1 MTVPFVLMPD
11 PKHDLV
17 LEREIAVPVE
27 LVWKAWT
34 VPEHMMQWFTPKPW
48 KTVECS
54 VDLRPGGRSDLVM
67 ESPEGQRFPNRGC
80 YLVVEPNRRLVF
92 TSLRALLMMGY
103 FAHPVVLRHLRL
115 APYAIATPVVEAD
128 LLYPRVGAHPATIR
142 FTEADLT
149 PYAPARPL
157 DLDGPLHPDVAEARG

>member
-92 TSLRALLMMGY
+92 TSALGEGFRPIAADPSIFPSQPTMNAAALI
-103 FAHPVVLRHLRL
+103 
-115 APYAIATPVVEAD
+115 YARPTA
-128 LLYPRVGAHPATIR
+128 YPEKRTMFR
-142 FTEADLT
+142 FTISRT
-149 PYAPARPL
+149 F
-157 DLDGPLHPDVAEARG
+157 